1 MSSTCVSHVL
11 DTGDG
16 TALKYGSSQSSI
28 DQYVQTSETY
38 KESQMNPAG
47 KESKRSGVA
56 LALSWAGML
65 ALALTLPAFSKDM
78 PVTLS
83 GDQEVPPV
91 TTSASGTGTISV
103 GADNAVSG
111 SIMIKGVN
119 ATAAHIHEAAKGKN
133 GPVIMPLTKSGDT
146 TFTVPTGAKLTDAQ
160 MQSLQSGNLYVNV
173 HSAANPNGE
182 IRAQLGP

>member
-1 MSSTCVSHVL
+1 
-11 DTGDG
+11 
-16 TALKYGSSQSSI
+16 
-28 DQYVQTSETY
+28 
-38 KESQMNPAG
+38 MNFAT
-47 KESKRSGVA
+47 KESKRSAVA

-65 ALALTLPAFSKDM
+65 AFALTVPAFSKDM

-91 TTSASGTGTISV
+91 TTSASGAGTISV
-103 GADNAVSG
+103 AADKGVSG
-111 SIMIKGVN
+111 SVMIKGVN

-133 GPVIMPLTKSGDT
+133 GPVIIPLTKSGDS
-146 TFTVPTGAKLTDAQ
+146 TFTVPSGAKLTDAQ

-182 IRAQLGP
+182 IRAQLGQ